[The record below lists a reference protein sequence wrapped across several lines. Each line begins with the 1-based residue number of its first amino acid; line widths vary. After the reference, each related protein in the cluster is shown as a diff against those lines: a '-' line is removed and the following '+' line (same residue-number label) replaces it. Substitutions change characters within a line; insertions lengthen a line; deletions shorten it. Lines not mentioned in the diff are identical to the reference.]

1 MKKIILCLCLIFSFY
16 VSYAQTYNYHRFETY
31 ATAEKACVGNTS
43 DAFVV
48 KVNLDIDH
56 LLNNGEYYVI
66 DFGSNFNLGV
76 RYAKVLNR
84 YTGAGDA
91 DFYLDGSGIGS
102 SIDVCS
108 LIYRY
113 HRFETFTTLQKAKD
127 RVCGTSSTHD
137 GVWKANILINRLL
150 DQDEVYQINLGG
162 SLGTRYCRILNR
174 YNGNGDADFS
184 LDGQSIG
191 NPINI
196 NCVVDSDNDGIP
208 DDQDNCPNNAN
219 ANQADVDND
228 GIGDVCDNQDN
239 RDSDGDGI
247 QNHEDNC
254 PNESGPASNDGCP
267 GSPDLLIDEN
277 NTFVNNPD
285 CSSCDSRLADI
296 GNNRYLLK
304 PDGNPTFLTIR
315 IKNNGNATSSQSNI
329 KYYLSSNSTL
339 ETTDDYIALISDFGT
354 ISPGNYRDVEN
365 VFINYYEISSILGGG
380 TGNYFILMVLDEDGF
395 NDESNESNN
404 ITPIPIRVSNSSSAK
419 LLIGKGSSSPQ
430 NLDKESYLVSI
441 YNFSG
446 QQILSKEVHG
456 LQEENTIIQT
466 LDKNGIYIIKS
477 KDSTRKVYVGHN

>member
-1 MKKIILCLCLIFSFY
+1 MKKITLCLCLIFSFY
-16 VSYAQTYNYHRFETY
+16 ISSAQTYNYHRFETY
-31 ATAEKACVGNTS
+31 PTAEKACVGNTS

-48 KVNLDIDH
+48 KVNLEIDH

-84 YTGAGDA
+84 YSGTGDA

-102 SIDVCS
+102 STDVCS

-113 HRFETFTTLQKAKD
+113 HRFETFTTLQKAEN
-127 RVCGTSSTHD
+127 RVCGTSTNHD
-137 GVWKANILINRLL
+137 GIWKVNILIDRLL
-150 DQDEVYQINLGG
+150 DHDEVYQINLGG
-162 SLGTRYCRILNR
+162 SLGTRYCRVLNR

-184 LDGQSIG
+184 LNGQSIG

-208 DDQDNCPNNAN
+208 DGQDNCPNNAN
-219 ANQADVDND
+219 ANQADMDND
-228 GIGDVCDNQDN
+228 GIGNVCDNQDN
-239 RDSDGDGI
+239 RDSDGDGV
-247 QNHEDNC
+247 QNYEDNC

-267 GSPDLLIDEN
+267 GSPDLLIDVN

-285 CSSCDSRLADI
+285 CSSCNSRLADI
-296 GNNRYLLK
+296 GGNRYLLK
-304 PDGNPTFLTIR
+304 PQGYGTSLDIR
-315 IKNNGNATSSQSNI
+315 IINNGNVTSSQSNI

-339 ETTDDYIALISDFGT
+339 GTTDDSFGPISNFGT
-354 ISPGNYRDVEN
+354 ISPGNYSDVSN
-365 VFINYYEISSILGGG
+365 ISIDYYTISGILGGA
-380 TGNYFILMVLDEDGF
+380 TGNYFILMALDEDDS

-419 LLIGKGSSSPQ
+419 LLIGKNNFSQQ
-430 NLDKESYLVSI
+430 NLDKERYSVSV

-446 QQILSKEVHG
+446 QQIFSKEVHG
-456 LQEENTIIQT
+456 LQEENEIIKT